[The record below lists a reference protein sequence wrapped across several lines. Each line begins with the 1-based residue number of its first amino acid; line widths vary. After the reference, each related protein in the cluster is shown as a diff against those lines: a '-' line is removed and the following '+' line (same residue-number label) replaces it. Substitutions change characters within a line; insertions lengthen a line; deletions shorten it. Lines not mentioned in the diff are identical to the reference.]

1 MPLPSPATCWALSFV
16 VFGSNMFIHFIP
28 NPPMPPGP
36 LTDFTSA
43 LTASHYILAIGF
55 FQVAP
60 AILLLINR
68 YVPLALTVLAGM
80 IINIDLTHIT
90 MAPIRSPHGRRGQP
104 SLAPCV
110 SSGEGQ
116 TSPGSLSRSTAL
128 TAQLGIHT
136 IEKQ

>member
-1 MPLPSPATCWALSFV
+1 MKIAATIARYLLGLIFV
-16 VFGSNMFIHFIP
+16 VFGSNMFFHFIP

-36 LTDFTSA
+36 LADFTSA
-43 LTASHYILAIGF
+43 LNASHYIFAIGF

-90 MAPIRSPHGRRGQP
+90 MAPSGLHMAAVVSLLWLLVFLRVRSNFAGIFEP
-104 SLAPCV
+104 AP
-110 SSGEGQ
+110 Q
-116 TSPGSLSRSTAL
+116 R
-128 TAQLGIHT
+128 
-136 IEKQ
+136 